1 MKFNYFRK
9 LFFVKIICVLAL
21 LGFLN
26 SCATYSVQ
34 TGKNIKNPIAPIEVE
49 AQEVDH
55 TFYLVGDAGNAD
67 AVNSKQALLPLENKL
82 EKASKNSTLM
92 YLGDNVYPV
101 GMSGDKDTEEYKTA
115 EKILENQ
122 LKITKNFKGKTI
134 VIPGN
139 HDWYS
144 GLKGLNNQEDFVIS
158 YLKDKESFSPR
169 KGCAIEDFEINDNI
183 TLITI
188 NSQWYLEDWNKN
200 PTINDDCNIK
210 SRDEFFAEF
219 ESLLNKNQ
227 DKTVVVA
234 MHHPLFTNGVHGG
247 HFGVRKMLLS
257 AENSFPVPLLGTLY
271 NLLRKTS
278 GISSQDVLN
287 KDYTALSKRIQ
298 TLIQKNENIIVVS
311 GHEHSL
317 EYIEKNGVKQI
328 VSGSGT
334 KINAARAIYPN
345 DFSYGKNGF
354 ATLEILKTGEGI
366 LTFYGKENDKEIV
379 LYKQSILK
387 PVNTETKD
395 YPNTFPAYKEA
406 TVYEPEKTKKS
417 GFYNFLWGK
426 HYRNYYGLPIRA
438 KVATIDTL
446 FGGLKIDREG
456 GGQQSNSLRVI
467 DKNKQEYVLR
477 AVKKNAT
484 RFFQAAVFTDQY
496 VQDDLKD
503 TYVETFLMDF
513 FTTGHPFTS
522 FIIDDLSKNI
532 GIYHANPKLYYIPK
546 HDALGKFN
554 SSFGDELYMVQER
567 ESDSQ
572 LDESSFGKPDD
583 IIGTDDLFKKLRKDE
598 KYQVDE
604 KAFIRARL
612 LDMLLGDWDRHADQW
627 KWSEFKKGDNEVIYK
642 PIPKDRDQAFP
653 KYGGVLMSLILNLP
667 EFRKMQS
674 YDSEIQNLKWLNHVG
689 YQLDI
694 AFLQSNKKEDWEKQA
709 VFIQENLTDAVIDN
723 AFLQL
728 PKEVQDA
735 TSDKLKS
742 DLKSR
747 RDHLKEYAVQYH
759 KLLEKRAIIVG
770 TDKKEDFYI
779 KKISPNE
786 IEVSQIRNKKD
797 GEEQFIMKRTFTSK
811 NTKEIWIYG
820 LDDDD
825 KFIVEGDF
833 RSKIHVKLIGGQNND
848 VYKIENGH
856 NVKIYDYKTK
866 DNTFEIDG
874 KTNTRLSDD
883 YEMNV
888 YTYRKAKYN
897 SFSVIPGGGFNPDD
911 GVKLGVIMNYIHNG
925 FRQNPYTSKHTITP
939 NYFFATNGFE
949 VKYKG
954 HFPKLVGQLDFNIDA
969 KITSPNFTINYFG
982 YGNESVYNDLDE
994 DIEFDYNRVKLR
1006 NFNFYPSLNRVGKK
1020 GSLVSWQL
1028 GFEDLEVEKTANR
1041 FISEPNVVAE
1051 RVFTHQQYAS
1061 TKVSYGFENYD
1072 IVSLPTYGMGFL
1084 LAAEWK
1090 SNLEDTNKNFF
1101 TLESKFNFSHKI
1113 STKGNLVFETL
1124 LRGKIITN
1132 DNFDFYHA
1140 AAIGGNNGIRG
1151 LRNERFIGR
1160 QSFYQTSDVRLT
1172 LGSIKRSFV
1181 PMKYGIIGG
1190 FDYGRVWTSNDTSNM
1205 WHTSYGGALWL
1216 NGINMVTAK
1225 LGYFKNP
1232 NDKGR
1237 VTFAVQFGF

>member
-1 MKFNYFRK
+1 MI
-9 LFFVKIICVLAL
+9 KITGVLCTIL
-21 LGFLN
+21 FLN

-34 TGKNIKNPIAPIEVE
+34 TGRNLKEPVADIQVNAN
-49 AQEVDH
+49 QVDY
-55 TFYLVGDAGNAD
+55 TFYLVGDAGNANEI
-67 AVNSKQALLPLENKL
+67 NSKEALLPLESQLQN
-82 EKASKNSTLM
+82 AATNSTLI

-101 GMSGDKDTEEYKTA
+101 GMSDDKNSEAYKTA

-122 LKITKNFKGKTI
+122 LSITKKYKGKTL

-144 GLKGLNNQEDFVIS
+144 GLKGLNNQEDFVVK
-158 YLKDKESFSPR
+158 YLNDKKSFSPR
-169 KGCAIEDFEINDNI
+169 KGCPIEDFEINDNI

-188 NSQWYLEDWNKN
+188 NSQWYLEDWNKI
-200 PTINDDCNIK
+200 PTINDDCTIK
-210 SRDEFFAEF
+210 SRDEFFGEF

-227 DKTVVVA
+227 DKIVIVA

-247 HFGVRKMLLS
+247 HFGVKKMLIS
-257 AENSFPVPLLGTLY
+257 AEASFPVPLLGTLY

-278 GISSQDVLN
+278 GVSTQDVLN
-287 KDYTALSKRIQ
+287 KDYMTMSKRIQ
-298 TLIQKNENIIVVS
+298 TLIQKHENIIVVS

-317 EYIEKNGVKQI
+317 EYIEKNGIKQI

-334 KINAARAIYPN
+334 KTDAARAIYPN

-354 ATLEILKTGEGI
+354 AKLELLKSGQGV
-366 LTFYGKENDKEIV
+366 LTFFGKENGKEIV
-379 LYKQSILK
+379 LYKQTILE

-395 YPNTFPAYKEA
+395 YPDTFPEYVEA
-406 TVYEPEKTKKS
+406 TVYKPENTKRS
-417 GFYNFLWGK
+417 NFYNFLWGK
-426 HYRNYYGLPIRA
+426 HYRNYYGTPIKAR
-438 KVATIDTL
+438 VATIDTL

-456 GGQQSNSLRVI
+456 GGQQSNSLRVV
-467 DKNKQEYVLR
+467 DNTKKEYVLR

-484 RFFQAAVFTDQY
+484 RFFQAAVFVDQY
-496 VQDDLKD
+496 VQDDLKN

-513 FTTGHPFTS
+513 FTTGHPFTA

-532 GIYHANPKLYYIPK
+532 AIYHANPKLYYIPK

-572 LDESSFGKPDD
+572 LDETSFGKPND

-598 KYQVDE
+598 KYKVDE
-604 KAFIRARL
+604 AAFIRARL
-612 LDMLLGDWDRHADQW
+612 FDMLLGDWDRHSDQW
-627 KWSEFKKGDNEVIYK
+627 KWSEFKISDDEISYK

-667 EFRKMQS
+667 EFRKMQT
-674 YDSEIQNLKWLNHVG
+674 YDGEIQNLKWLNHVG
-689 YQLDI
+689 YKLDM
-694 AFLQSNKKEDWEKQA
+694 AFLQSNKKEDWMAQA
-709 VFIQENLTDAVIDN
+709 QFIQNNLTDAVIDA

-728 PKEVQDA
+728 PVEVQDA
-735 TSDKLKS
+735 TSEKLKT

-747 RDHLKEYAVQYH
+747 RDHLQEYAEKYY
-759 KLLEKRAIIVG
+759 KLLEKRAILVG

-779 KKISPNE
+779 KKISPTE
-786 IEVSQIRNKKD
+786 IEVTQIRNKKD
-797 GEEQFIMKRTFTSK
+797 GKEQLIRKRTFNSK

-825 KFIVEGDF
+825 KFIVEGNF
-833 RSKIHVKLIGGQNND
+833 KSKIKIRLIGGQNND
-848 VYKIENGH
+848 TYKIENGH
-856 NVKIYDYKTK
+856 HVKIYDYKSK
-866 DNTFEIDG
+866 DNTLETDH
-874 KTNTRLSDD
+874 KTATRLSDN

-888 YTYRKAKYN
+888 YSYKKANYS
-897 SFSVIPGGGFNPDD
+897 SFSTIPGGGFNPDD
-911 GVKLGVIMNYIHNG
+911 GLKLGVIMNYVHNG
-925 FRQNPYTSKHTITP
+925 FRQNPYTSKHTISP

-954 HFPKLVGQLDFNIDA
+954 HFPKLLGTFDFNIDS
-969 KITSPNFTINYFG
+969 KFTSPNFTINYFG

-994 DIEFDYNRVKLR
+994 DIDFDYNRVKLSTI
-1006 NFNFYPSLNRVGKK
+1006 NFFPSINRVGRK
-1020 GSLVSWQL
+1020 GSILTFQL
-1028 GFEDLEVEKTANR
+1028 GFENLEVEKIADR
-1041 FISEPNVVAE
+1041 FVSIPNVLE
-1051 RVFTHQQYAS
+1051 DRLFTNQQFAS
-1061 TKVSYGFENYD
+1061 TKLAYGFENYD

-1084 LAAEWK
+1084 LSAEWK
-1090 SNLEDTNKNFF
+1090 SNLNVENKNFV

-1113 STKGNLVFETL
+1113 ATNGNLVFETL
-1124 LRGKIITN
+1124 FRGKILTN

-1140 AAIGGNNGIRG
+1140 AAIGGNNGLRG
-1151 LRNERFIGR
+1151 VRNERFIGR
-1160 QSFYQTSDVRLT
+1160 QSFYQTSDLRLT
-1172 LGSIKRSFV
+1172 LGSIKRSFI

-1190 FDYGRVWTSNDTSNM
+1190 FDYGRVWTSNDTSNT

-1216 NGINMVTAK
+1216 NGINMITAK
-1225 LGYFKNP
+1225 AGYFKNP

-1237 VTFAVQFGF
+1237 LTFAVQFGF